1 MLVILN
7 QLQYLI
13 LNWSNIMSKK
23 NKVNNYVAKYCNEF
37 NKAQTHVDRKKEFKK
52 GKIKHKGGSEYFR

>member
-1 MLVILN
+1 
-7 QLQYLI
+7 
-13 LNWSNIMSKK
+13 MSKK
-23 NKVNNYVAKYCNEF
+23 NKINNYVAKYCNEF